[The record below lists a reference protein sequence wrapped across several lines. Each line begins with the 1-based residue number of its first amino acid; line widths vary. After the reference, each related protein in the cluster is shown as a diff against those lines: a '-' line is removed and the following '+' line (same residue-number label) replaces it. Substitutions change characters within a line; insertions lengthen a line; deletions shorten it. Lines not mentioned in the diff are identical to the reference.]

1 MRKLSFYLVS
11 IFLIALF
18 STSIHAGQSELCEP
32 LKADGVTKGL
42 YGLCV
47 AYHASGAGNQ
57 VVLDNYN
64 RKKTPSD
71 PVMPG
76 TEPEEE
82 TLLCRCWNTLTAED
96 IGTTEGLAPSAC
108 VLSTDA
114 DLISY
119 DNFDDPENTLSE
131 FLFVSAGYCS
141 YSNSVTGANDPP
153 IEDLTDEEEDQ
164 CRVEVLG
171 LAERDFEGL
180 EFDCFDE

>member
-47 AYHASGAGNQ
+47 AYHASGASNQ

-82 TLLCRCWNTLTAED
+82 TLLCPCWNTLTAED
-96 IGTTEGLAPSAC
+96 IGTTPGLEPSSC
-108 VLSTDA
+108 FLSTET

-119 DNFDDPENTLSE
+119 DNLEDPENPLSE
-131 FLFVSAGYCS
+131 LLFVTAGYCS

-153 IEDLTDEEEDQ
+153 SEDLSGDEEDQ
-164 CRVEVLG
+164 CRLEVLD
-171 LAERDFEGL
+171 LAIRDFDG
-180 EFDCFDE
+180 FDCL